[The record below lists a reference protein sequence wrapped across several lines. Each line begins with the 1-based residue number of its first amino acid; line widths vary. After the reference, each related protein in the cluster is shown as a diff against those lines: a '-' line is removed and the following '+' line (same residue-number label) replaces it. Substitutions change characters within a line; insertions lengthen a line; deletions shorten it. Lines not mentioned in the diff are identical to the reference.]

1 MNLHNSQ
8 INEIAH
14 IWDASSQGV
23 TIQPPK
29 ESESVHKLPFYLS
42 GHKLAVNIIGKMMIL
57 LTALLGHPYCL
68 FLREFHLLDPFQT
81 RYCLE
86 NQLNFI
92 VSGFSLSK

>member
-1 MNLHNSQ
+1 MNLQNSQ

-14 IWDASSQGV
+14 IWDVASQGV

-29 ESESVHKLPFYLS
+29 ESKSVHKLPFYLS
-42 GHKLAVNIIGKMMIL
+42 GHKLAVNIIGKMMFL

-68 FLREFHLLDPFQT
+68 SLREFHLSDPFQT
-81 RYCLE
+81 KYCLE
-86 NQLNFI
+86 YQLNFI